1 MYWQPIFLI
10 ILLCKNHTFTNYMQR
25 REALNMSGMSNFEI
39 KTVMVL
45 KEDLINDIN
54 SNFFVVLW
62 QEIAFSL

>member
-1 MYWQPIFLI
+1 
-10 ILLCKNHTFTNYMQR
+10 
-25 REALNMSGMSNFEI
+25 MSGMSNFEI
-39 KTVMVL
+39 KTVMVI